1 MAAVAI
7 GLLVLLPWGAL
18 RLARAVGC
26 TPGGQ
31 RAAVAGVLVLTA
43 ASGQMH
49 WVLSGFHANNTFFG
63 SWPAMLAIVL
73 GLHSAAWAAR
83 CVSPVA
89 AGAVVGLA
97 ALFNVTVIPGVA
109 VVFAALLVTS
119 GASFGRATR
128 WAATASF
135 ASLAVCAWW
144 LVPFMAGWPG
154 WCGGRLLCR
163 IPGSTAI
170 CGRPQ
175 YWQWSE

>member
-73 GLHSAAWAAR
+73 GLALGCLGGALRQPSGGGR
-83 CVSPVA
+83 RRGPR
-89 AGAVVGLA
+89 GAVQCH
-97 ALFNVTVIPGVA
+97 
-109 VVFAALLVTS
+109 
-119 GASFGRATR
+119 RHTR
-128 WAATASF
+128 
-135 ASLAVCAWW
+135 
-144 LVPFMAGWPG
+144 
-154 WCGGRLLCR
+154 GGRRLRSAPGHERRLLR
-163 IPGSTAI
+163 PGHSL
-170 CGRPQ
+170 GRHCELRVTGRVRLVARAVHGWLARLVR
-175 YWQWSE
+175 WQAPLSDSWVYGDL